1 MAPDAHVVRVVMEL
15 AKRTNLRF
23 MNKIYSDSI
32 MDNATEII
40 VTTGFIGGGLVLG
53 LGLLF
58 QLLKKSPPRSSGGGR
73 TRRTLRMRRAN
84 NGTRRS

>member
-1 MAPDAHVVRVVMEL
+1 MEL
-15 AKRTNLRF
+15 AKRTNLIF

-32 MDNATEII
+32 MSNATEII

-58 QLLKKSPPRSSGGGR
+58 QLLKKSPTRSSGGGR
-73 TRRTLRMRRAN
+73 TRRARRAN